1 MLRHDVRFTSETRH
15 SAARGGGSALSRKA
29 DGSGAPELQICAS
42 APAAKAAAVVELP
55 GLPEEEAGAEQ

>member
-1 MLRHDVRFTSETRH
+1 
-15 SAARGGGSALSRKA
+15 LSRKA